1 MSEYTGP
8 NVRKIHRAKGF
19 RSPSETYTY
28 PADLTGHTA
37 HLVIE
42 DSTGAN
48 VATIAGTVAAAA
60 VSTITIAL
68 DAASVATAGTF
79 SYSLILDKD
88 SPTLAE
94 AIEVGDW
101 IVTDYAGA

>member
-8 NVRKIHRAKGF
+8 NIRDIHRAKGF
-19 RSPSETYTY
+19 RFPPETYTY

-42 DSTGAN
+42 DADG
-48 VATIAGTVAAAA
+48 VAVTTIAADITEGATSE
-60 VSTITIAL
+60 VSFAL

-79 SYSLILDKD
+79 SYTVILDKD
-88 SPTLAE
+88 TATLADPIE
-94 AIEVGDW
+94 AGDW